1 LVADIGF
8 LGGGQLAR
16 MSIQAAQRMGLA
28 CVSLDPGKETPA
40 SLVARSRVGALDD
53 PDAVAGLL
61 RDCRFAALENDFI
74 PAASLREACRL
85 AGIDEGRLTPTLGC
99 LATIQD
105 KLEQRRALARAG
117 VPTPHAVPL
126 EGDASAAIRD
136 VGFPMVL
143 KARFGGYDGK
153 GTRVAHDRHELDG
166 FAELWRSG
174 TWLAEAFVPFRRE
187 LAVMVAR
194 SHDQTLELETVETQ
208 QREYVCDVTYPAHL
222 WDPSVDTMGVP
233 VSAVEAVEGYGLFGV
248 ELFELETGAVLVNE
262 LAPRPHNTGHY
273 SLNWGDL
280 SQFELQVRLVLGM
293 PLPRPADGKL
303 KGRPVYMAN
312 LLGQEGAV
320 DYRDG
325 LARALEIEPSA
336 RIHWY
341 GKPESRP
348 GRKMGHLNLVAR
360 HDEPPHTMLPHLI
373 RIREAFYEGWTGSAP
388 Q

>member
-1 LVADIGF
+1 
-8 LGGGQLAR
+8 
-16 MSIQAAQRMGLA
+16 MSIQAAQRIGLT

-40 SLVARSRVGALDD
+40 SLVARSRVGGLDD
-53 PDAVAGLL
+53 PEAVAALL

-74 PAASLREACRL
+74 PASSLRKACTL
-85 AGIDEGRLTPTLGC
+85 AGVDEARLSPSLDC

-105 KLEQRRALARAG
+105 KLEQRRALAQAG
-117 VPTPHAVPL
+117 VPTPYAVAL
-126 EGDASAAIRD
+126 EGNGTRAMMD

-153 GTRVAHDRHELDG
+153 GTRIAHTREELDG
-166 FAELWRSG
+166 FRPLWEG
-174 TWLAEAFVPFRRE
+174 GGWLAETYVPFRRE

-194 SHDQTLELETVETQ
+194 TPDQTLELEVVETQ
-208 QREYVCDVTYPAHL
+208 QRDYVCDITYPAHL
-222 WDPSVDTMGVP
+222 WDPTVDTMGVP
-233 VSAVEAVEGYGLFGV
+233 VAAVEAVKGLGLFGV

-280 SQFELQVRLVLGM
+280 SQFELHVRLVLGM
-293 PLPRPADGKL
+293 PLPRPGDGKL

-312 LLGQEGAV
+312 LLGQDGAG
-320 DYRDG
+320 DHRRG
-325 LARALEIEPSA
+325 IERALEVEPSA

-341 GKPESRP
+341 GKKESRA

-360 HDEPPHTMLPHLI
+360 HDEPPHALLPHLN
-373 RIREAFYEGWTGSAP
+373 RVRDAFYEGWVAP
-388 Q
+388 QVK

>member
-1 LVADIGF
+1 MVADIGF

-28 CVSLDPGKETPA
+28 CLSLDPAKETPA
-40 SLVARSRVGALDD
+40 SLVARSRVGPLDD
-53 PDAVAGLL
+53 PEAVAAVL
-61 RDCRFAALENDFI
+61 RECRFAALENDFI
-74 PAASLREACRL
+74 PAGALREACKL
-85 AGIDEGRLTPTLGC
+85 AEIDEARLSPSIGC

-126 EGDASAAIRD
+126 EGDGAGAVRD

-153 GTRVAHDRHELDG
+153 ATRIAQSAEELSDLRS
-166 FAELWRSG
+166 LWG
-174 TWLAEAFVPFRRE
+174 EGNWLAETFVPFRRE

-194 SHDQTLELETVETQ
+194 NAEQTLELETVETQ
-208 QREYVCDVTYPAHL
+208 QRDYICDVTYPAHL
-222 WDPSVDTMGVP
+222 WDPSVDTHGVP
-233 VSAVEAVEGYGLFGV
+233 IAAVEAVNGFGLFGV
-248 ELFELETGAVLVNE
+248 ELFELESGEVLVNE

-280 SQFELQVRLVLGM
+280 SQFELHVRLVMGM
-293 PLPRPADGKL
+293 PLPKPGDGRL
-303 KGRPVYMAN
+303 KGQPVYMAN
-312 LLGQEGAV
+312 LLGQDGASN
-320 DYRDG
+320 YRHG
-325 LARALEIEPSA
+325 IERALEVEPSA

-341 GKPESRP
+341 GKIQSRA

-360 HDEPPHTMLPHLI
+360 HDEPPHAMLPHLN
-373 RIREAFYEGWTGSAP
+373 RVRDAFYDGWR